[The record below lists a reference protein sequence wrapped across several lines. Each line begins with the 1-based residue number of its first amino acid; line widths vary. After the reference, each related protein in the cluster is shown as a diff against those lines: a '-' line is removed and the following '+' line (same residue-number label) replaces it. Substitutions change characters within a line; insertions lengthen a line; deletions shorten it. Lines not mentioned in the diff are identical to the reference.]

1 MFPMLAPVRV
11 VVVNAKLVGEPKPGS
26 VDFCHLV
33 IVPVYPERV
42 RVEGCVLYVID
53 WFEETV
59 PPTASAVNVIVM
71 VLITSAQPGL
81 AVAVNV
87 KYADPR
93 VMSAA
98 VGLYV
103 ALLRAKLV
111 VLFPK
116 LPVPFDEDQESAL

>member
-1 MFPMLAPVRV
+1 
-11 VVVNAKLVGEPKPGS
+11 
-26 VDFCHLV
+26 
-33 IVPVYPERV
+33 
-42 RVEGCVLYVID
+42 
-53 WFEETV
+53 
-59 PPTASAVNVIVM
+59 M